1 MSTIDNT
8 TFASLREAAEL
19 AISCR
24 DVRFM
29 FVGEPGIGKTSQVG
43 YMQEVTGMDAAILS
57 VPDMDVGDI
66 AMPVIDHDTR
76 TTRYYPNARFKLQDG
91 KPLIICLDEYTKGHD
106 PVKNML
112 HPMFETF
119 RPRLGDLMIPE
130 GSIIFL
136 TGNLASDGVGD
147 AMQAHTRGRLTVV
160 PVRKPGNEEWIRD
173 FASPRGLEPVIIAWA
188 SQHAHAFASYTDGDQ
203 NGNELIFNPHKVQD
217 GYVCPRTLENASR
230 IIKRRENFSYN
241 ALACALAGVVGKPA
255 AESITSFIRHNDQ
268 LPAWRDIIEAPT
280 KTPIPKDQGALAVLV
295 YGAIERV
302 TSKDMLDAFLDYIV
316 RADEEWQSIFC
327 LGMARNKA
335 KQSIAFGSKR
345 FAKWISDN
353 EDLL

>member
-1 MSTIDNT
+1 MSIIDNT
-8 TFASLREAAEL
+8 HYISLRDFAEL
-19 AISCR
+19 AINCR

-29 FVGEPGIGKTSQVG
+29 AVGEPGIGKTSQVG

-57 VPDMDVGDI
+57 VPDMDLGDV

-91 KPLIICLDEYTKGHD
+91 KPLIICLDEYSKGTD

-119 RPRLGDLMIPE
+119 RPRLGDLLIPD

-136 TGNLASDGVGD
+136 TGNLSTDGVGD
-147 AMQAHTRGRLTVV
+147 AMLAHTRGRLTVV
-160 PVRKPGNEEWIRD
+160 PVRKCSSEEWIRD
-173 FASPRGLEPVIIAWA
+173 FASPRGLHPIIIAWV
-188 SQHAHAFASYTDGDQ
+188 SQYPHAFASYTDGGQD
-203 NGNELIFNPHKVQD
+203 GNELIFNPNKIQD
-217 GYVCPRTLENASR
+217 GYVCPRTLEIASR
-230 IIKRRENFSYN
+230 LISKREHFSYS
-241 ALACALAGVVGKPA
+241 ALAGALAGAVGKPA

-268 LPAWRDIIEAPT
+268 LPAWRDIIERPQNTPVPT
-280 KTPIPKDQGALAVLV
+280 DPGALAVLT

-302 TSKDMLDAFLDYIV
+302 TSKDMLEAFLDYIS
-316 RADEEWQSIFC
+316 RADEEWQCVFC
-327 LGMARNKA
+327 LGMARSKA
-335 KQSIAFGSKR
+335 KQGVAFASKR
-345 FAKWISDN
+345 FAKWVSDN